1 MNQKDKM
8 ILFSYQMEAFAVLE
22 KWSKAK
28 KNKDLNKVI
37 RAFDLMYKYQMYMEA
52 QIKEEKEMFSDY
64 REKKNRE
71 VLEKQGY
78 E

>member
-28 KNKDLNKVI
+28 KNEDLNKVI
-37 RAFDLMYKYQMYMEA
+37 RAFDLMYKYQLYMEQ
-52 QIKEEKEMFSDY
+52 QIEEEKKLFSDY
-64 REKKNRE
+64 REMKNRE
-71 VLEKQGY
+71 KLDTII
-78 E
+78 